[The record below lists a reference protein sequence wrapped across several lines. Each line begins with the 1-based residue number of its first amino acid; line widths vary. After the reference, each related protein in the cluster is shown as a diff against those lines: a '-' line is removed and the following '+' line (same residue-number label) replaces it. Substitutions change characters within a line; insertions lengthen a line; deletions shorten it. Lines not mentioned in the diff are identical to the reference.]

1 MNLSFLSSLAKKFT
15 ALRSG
20 MTENSKY
27 ACILLLSVMVLTA
40 TFTGIAG
47 PLQNLQQRRTEEI
60 RYMQKEIELY
70 RLFLQDPD
78 RQEKLLQQQIVLHKL
93 RGQLPAD
100 PQAEL
105 IVKKLY
111 RKAEYN
117 GVTITRLKQLP
128 VRKNEQ
134 PLQQLAWE
142 TECTGAWEDLLGFV
156 KDIENQEPY
165 TRLSDIQVS
174 RVRNSREISVKA
186 AVVVYFCQRKDIIS

>member
-1 MNLSFLSSLAKKFT
+1 MNLSFLSSLMKKLSV
-15 ALRSG
+15 LRSG

-93 RGQLPAD
+93 RSQLPTD

-105 IVKKLY
+105 IVKQLY

-165 TRLSDIQVS
+165 TRLSDVQVS

-186 AVVVYFCQRKDIIS
+186 AVIVYFCQRKDIIS